1 MFENNAK
8 RKLERRVAIPGES
21 IENTQWDSERKNAL
35 EELDKDMI
43 GDFHLLERVI
53 SRVPTGN
60 PRFRAHALLW
70 LLRWNQKV
78 NVDATKCA
86 QTLKGILNQTAP
98 QALKHEV
105 DEG

>member
-1 MFENNAK
+1 MFESNAK
-8 RKLERRVAIPGES
+8 RQLERREAIPGEDL
-21 IENTQWDSERKNAL
+21 ENAQWDSERNEAL

-43 GDFHLLERVI
+43 GDFHQLERVI
-53 SRVPTGN
+53 SRMPTGN
-60 PRFRAHALLW
+60 SRFRAHALLW

-98 QALKHEV
+98 QALKHEI